1 MKCTK
6 LIKLTAAA
14 LLLVTV
20 GVGCKRNPQGTT
32 PLLGRGPTGP
42 GDNAA
47 NMIGAQPIDD
57 GSRTGGI
64 PLSGDKTGWLA
75 DPNQP
80 EVLRNNTVYFDY
92 DRANVRASETSK
104 LDSIASY
111 MKSSGPRAIR
121 IEGHC
126 DERGTEEYNRALGE
140 RRALA
145 VREYLARA
153 GVDANMIDTISHGE
167 DKPAVA
173 GHDQSAWA
181 KNRRA
186 EFLLLQPPTGV
197 GATGP
202 Q

>member
-6 LIKLTAAA
+6 FINLTAAT
-14 LLLVTV
+14 LLLVVAT
-20 GVGCKRNPQGTT
+20 VGCKKAPQGTT

-42 GDNAA
+42 GENPSGP
-47 NMIGAQPIDD
+47 IGAQPIDD
-57 GSRTGGI
+57 GSKTGGI
-64 PLSGDKTGWLA
+64 PLGDKNTWGV

-104 LDSIASY
+104 LDAIASF
-111 MKSSGPRAIR
+111 MKGGSKAVR

-126 DERGTEEYNRALGE
+126 DERGTEEYNRSLGE
-140 RRALA
+140 KRALA

-153 GVDANMIDTISHGE
+153 GVDPNMIDTISHGE
-167 DKPAVA
+167 DKPAVP
-173 GHDQSAWA
+173 GHDQAAWV

>member
-6 LIKLTAAA
+6 FVNQIAAI
-14 LLLVTV
+14 LLLVVVT
-20 GVGCKRNPQGTT
+20 VGCKRNPQNVT
-32 PLLGRGPTGP
+32 PLLGRGQGP
-42 GDNAA
+42 VGDERSHL
-47 NMIGAQPIDD
+47 IGDAPKIGD
-57 GSRTGGI
+57 GGI
-64 PLSGDKTGWLA
+64 ANAGNLKDYLPA
-75 DPNQP
+75 AEQP
-80 EVLRNNTVYFDY
+80 AALRDNTVYFDY

-104 LDSIASY
+104 LDAVASY
-111 MKSSGPRAIR
+111 IKGGPNRPIR

-126 DERGTEEYNRALGE
+126 DERGTEEYNRSLGE

-153 GVDANMIDTISHGE
+153 GVDPNMIDTISHGE
-167 DKPAVA
+167 DKPAVP
-173 GHDQSAWA
+173 GHDQAAWS

-186 EFLLLQPPTGV
+186 EFLLLQAPTGV